1 MTKIAPSTAV
11 NRYYLARMAAAERND
26 RMSSREGASEETGID
41 RKRMQRIE
49 IGTLNPYPEEVML
62 MADAYHAPELMN
74 FYCTSACP
82 IGQKIV
88 PKAELRELDRLT
100 VKFLNALEGIKGADR
115 ALLSIAADGKL
126 TADELPALE
135 ELLEAI
141 KAISAVGYELE
152 IFKEKHGRCER

>member
-1 MTKIAPSTAV
+1 MTRIAASTAA
-11 NRYYLARMAAAERND
+11 NRYYLARMEAAKKND
-26 RMSSREGASEETGID
+26 HLSSREGASEETGID
-41 RKRMQRIE
+41 RKRLQRIE

-88 PKAELRELDRLT
+88 PKAELQELDRLA

-115 ALLSIAADGKL
+115 ALLSIAADGNL
-126 TADELPALE
+126 TADELPAME

-152 IFKEKHGRCER
+152 IFKKKHER

>member
-26 RMSSREGASEETGID
+26 RMSSREGASEAAGID
-41 RKRMQRIE
+41 RKRLQRIE

-82 IGQKIV
+82 IGRKMM
-88 PKAELRELDRLT
+88 PKAELQELDRLA
-100 VKFLNALEGIKGADR
+100 VKFLNALEGHQGDGQGA
-115 ALLSIAADGKL
+115 ALHRGRW
-126 TADELPALE
+126 
-135 ELLEAI
+135 
-141 KAISAVGYELE
+141 KA
-152 IFKEKHGRCER
+152 HGG

>member
-82 IGQKIV
+82 IGQKMM
-88 PKAELRELDRLT
+88 PKAELQELDRLA
-100 VKFLNALEGIKGADR
+100 VKFLNAIEGIKGADR

-126 TADELPALE
+126 TPDEIPAME

-152 IFKEKHGRCER
+152 IFKEKHGR

>member
-1 MTKIAPSTAV
+1 MTRIAASTAA
-11 NRYYLARMAAAERND
+11 NRYYLARMEAAKTSERL
-26 RMSSREGASEETGID
+26 SSREGASEETGID
-41 RKRMQRIE
+41 RKRLQRIE

-100 VKFLNALEGIKGADR
+100 VKFLNALERIKGADKS
-115 ALLSIAADGKL
+115 LLAIAADGKL
-126 TADELPALE
+126 TPDEIPAME

>member
-1 MTKIAPSTAV
+1 MTRIAASTAA
-11 NRYYLARMAAAERND
+11 NRYYLARMEAAKKND
-26 RMSSREGASEETGID
+26 HLSSREGASEETGID
-41 RKRMQRIE
+41 RKRLQRIE

-82 IGQKIV
+82 IGQKMV

-100 VKFLNALEGIKGADR
+100 VKFLNALEGIKGADKS
-115 ALLSIAADGKL
+115 LLAIAADGKL
-126 TADELPALE
+126 TPDEIPAME